1 MWAVS
6 LTYHRLSD
14 ENTLISFGEALD
26 ATVAAV
32 PGRGFT
38 VTLHEPGDDPITAAT
53 KAARRSRRVVHDD
66 PTGIEVLT
74 EAEYERQALAPSAP
88 DIVSAAEAADIL
100 GISRQRLHQ
109 LRRHPRFPAP
119 LYQLRTGPLWTRDAI
134 EWFAGVWDRKPGR
147 PALRSA

>member
-1 MWAVS
+1 MWAVT
-6 LTYHRLSD
+6 LVYVRQPD
-14 ENTLISFGEALD
+14 ESTLMAYGEALD
-26 ATVAAV
+26 ATVAAI
-32 PGRGFT
+32 PGHGFS
-38 VTLHEPGDDPITAAT
+38 VTLHEPGDELLAAAT
-53 KAARRSRRVVHDD
+53 QAARRTRRVVHDD
-66 PTGIEVLT
+66 PTGIQVLA

-109 LRRHPRFPAP
+109 LRRHRRFPAP

-134 EWFAGVWDRKPGR
+134 MWFASVWDRKPGR